1 MPPILEVKRLQKRY
15 GKFDAL
21 RGLDLILSGP
31 GVYGFLGPNGA
42 GKTTTIKLIA
52 GLLNPTAGSMKI
64 AGIDV
69 ATDPVGAHRQL
80 GIMMETPA
88 FYNQLTG
95 RENLQLFARLCGLND
110 GSSVDRLLARVG
122 LKSKSDDRVASYS
135 RGMRQRLGLAAAL
148 LGDPRL
154 VILDEPMNGL
164 DPAGIVEM
172 REWLAQMAR
181 QEGRAVLMSS
191 HQMGEMER
199 ICDSFTIIN
208 RGAVV
213 ASGAAAEL
221 TQSRTTVSV
230 RVPDSETAA
239 NVLRAMP
246 GISGVEIVGS
256 DRLRAESGECST
268 ADVNRCLVNHNI
280 DVLEITTST
289 ESLEEIFFRLV
300 GRSSDVA

>member
-1 MPPILEVKRLQKRY
+1 M
-15 GKFDAL
+15 
-21 RGLDLILSGP
+21 LSGP

-52 GLLNPTAGSMKI
+52 GLLNPTAGSVKI
-64 AGIDV
+64 DGIDI
-69 ATDPVGAHRQL
+69 AADPVDARRPL

-95 RENLQLFARLCGLND
+95 RENLQLFARLGGIGD
-110 GSSVDRLLARVG
+110 SSSIEQLLARVG
-122 LKSKSDDRVASYS
+122 LTNKANERVSSYS

-164 DPAGIVEM
+164 DPSGIVEM

-213 ASGAAAEL
+213 ASGAAADL
-221 TQSRTTVSV
+221 TQSRATVSL
-230 RVPDSETAA
+230 RVSDSETAA
-239 NVLRAMP
+239 NVLRSMP
-246 GISGVEIVGS
+246 GISLVEIVGS
-256 DRLRAESGECST
+256 DQLRAESAECST
-268 ADVNRCLVNHNI
+268 GEINRFLVNHNI

-300 GRSSDVA
+300 GRDSNVA